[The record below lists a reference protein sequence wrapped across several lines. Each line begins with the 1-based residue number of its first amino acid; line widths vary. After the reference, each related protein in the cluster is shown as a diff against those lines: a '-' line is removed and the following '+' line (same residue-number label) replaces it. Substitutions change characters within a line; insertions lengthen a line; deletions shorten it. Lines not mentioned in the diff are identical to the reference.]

1 MPRGAPVS
9 QQQPHAQSQPQPQ
22 PKKKHTARN
31 VILVILG
38 LFVLG
43 VGGFA
48 SFFGSAGKASK

>member
-1 MPRGAPVS
+1 VS
-9 QQQPHAQSQPQPQ
+9 QQPHAQSQSQIQ

-31 VILVILG
+31 VVILG
-38 LFVLG
+38 VFVLG